1 MKKNDALHS
10 IVVLET
16 KLIKLEISPARI
28 DRIKNSVLLSQ
39 FMPLK
44 NQVELKNSILI
55 IKA

>member
-28 DRIKNSVLLSQ
+28 DRIKNSVLLSY